1 MFRLGRSHRIAAA
14 CAAALTALLVGTSP
28 AGAGERSPLFRL
40 ANATDGAAIHAW
52 PGGPLV
58 QHLPGRSPLGSPTWL
73 WVIGRPRPDGWGR
86 VVLPVRPNGTTGWI
100 KLRRYHVVRTRT
112 WVIGNLTNRQVV
124 VMRGRHQV
132 ARFPA
137 AIGASGT
144 PTPTGSFSV
153 TDRVDTG
160 NPAGPFGWY
169 AFGLSGHQP
178 NLPPGWGGGDQLA
191 IHGTNA
197 PSSIGQ
203 AASAG
208 CLRVSP
214 GALSRLRSLVRLGT
228 PVMIATRGGQAWQ
241 TAMRTSV
248 TRARSQ
254 PAVAEAEPTDLP
266 AWVATPDDPVP
277 LPLPSPDVQP
287 AVTDAATAA

>member
-14 CAAALTALLVGTSP
+14 CAAAAAALFAGTSP

-40 ANATDGAAIHAW
+40 ADATHGAAIHAW
-52 PGGPLV
+52 PGGPLIEN
-58 QHLPGRSPLGSPTWL
+58 LPGRSPLGSPTWL
-73 WVIGRPRPDGWGR
+73 WVIGRPRHDGWGR

-100 KLRRYHVVRTRT
+100 QLRRYHVVRSRT
-112 WVIGNLTNRQVV
+112 WVIGNLTTRQVV

-137 AIGASGT
+137 AIGAPGT

-160 NPAGPFGWY
+160 NPSGPFGWY

-178 NLPPGWGGGDQLA
+178 NLPAGWGGGDQLA

-197 PSSIGQ
+197 PSSIGE

-214 GALSRLRSLVRLGT
+214 DALSKLRTLVRLGT
-228 PVMIATRGGQAWQ
+228 PVVIARRGGQAWQ

-248 TRARSQ
+248 SKPRPQ
-254 PAVAEAEPTDLP
+254 PAGAEPEAAVLP

-277 LPLPSPDVQP
+277 TPSPDVQS
-287 AVTDAATAA
+287 AGTDIATAA

>member
-1 MFRLGRSHRIAAA
+1 
-14 CAAALTALLVGTSP
+14 
-28 AGAGERSPLFRL
+28 
-40 ANATDGAAIHAW
+40 
-52 PGGPLV
+52 
-58 QHLPGRSPLGSPTWL
+58 
-73 WVIGRPRPDGWGR
+73 
-86 VVLPVRPNGTTGWI
+86 VRPNGTTGWI
-100 KLRRYHVVRTRT
+100 KLRRYRVVRTRT
-112 WVIGNLTNRQVV
+112 WVIGNLTSRQVV
-124 VMRGRHQV
+124 VMRGRHEV

-137 AIGASGT
+137 AIGAAGT

-160 NPAGPFGWY
+160 NPGGPFGWY

-178 NLPPGWGGGDQLA
+178 NLPAGWGGGDQLA

-214 GALSRLRSLVRLGT
+214 DALARLRSLVRLGT
-228 PVMIATRGGQAWQ
+228 PVVIARPGGQAWR

-248 TRARSQ
+248 S
-254 PAVAEAEPTDLP
+254 PAHPATPKPAAGPEPDQAP

-277 LPLPSPDVQP
+277 LPADGADQEATPALPPV
-287 AVTDAATAA
+287 

>member
-14 CAAALTALLVGTSP
+14 CAAAVTALFAGTSS
-28 AGAGERSPLFRL
+28 ARAGERSPLFRL
-40 ANATDGAAIHAW
+40 ADATHGAAIHAW
-52 PGGPLV
+52 PGGPLIEN
-58 QHLPGRSPLGSPTWL
+58 LPGRSPLGSPTWL
-73 WVIGRPRPDGWGR
+73 WVIRRPRHDGWGR

-100 KLRRYHVVRTRT
+100 KLRRYHVVRSRT
-112 WVIGNLTNRQVV
+112 WVIGNLTSRQVV

-137 AIGASGT
+137 AIGAPGT

-160 NPAGPFGWY
+160 NPSGPFGWY

-178 NLPPGWGGGDQLA
+178 NLPAGWGGGDQLA

-197 PSSIGQ
+197 PSSIGE

-214 GALSRLRSLVRLGT
+214 DALSKLRSLVRLGT
-228 PVMIATRGGQAWQ
+228 PVVIARRGGQAWQ
-241 TAMRTSV
+241 TALR
-248 TRARSQ
+248 RSASAP
-254 PAVAEAEPTDLP
+254 PAPEPASEDP
-266 AWVATPDDPVP
+266 AQVPSWLATPEDPVP
-277 LPLPSPDVQP
+277 LPAEMTEVP
-287 AVTDAATAA
+287 AVGDLAGTTLP